1 MTLKY
6 KLLYSFIVLGMV
18 PAAIIAFFAL
28 YIASG
33 SIEEQAY
40 DQLTSMR
47 EIKKNQ
53 LEEYFLQTQK
63 DLSLINTVWSDNLK
77 LDSELRPELL
87 AQLKHDFFASFIKEY
102 NYYDLFIIDET
113 GEIFYSVAKEAD
125 YKTNLKTGP
134 YRNSGLGRL
143 FQKVSLSQKVEIED
157 FAAYA
162 PSNDEPASFI
172 AEPIEVNGR
181 VIGVI
186 ALQLSI
192 EKINQIMQFRQGMGE
207 TGETYV
213 VGDDFKMRSD
223 SFLDPIGHSVVASFA
238 GNVRNNG
245 VQTEAV
251 SAGIRGE
258 SSTDIVIDYNGNPVL
273 SSYTPVEF
281 LDLSWVLLAEIDES
295 EAFAALNYLQT
306 IITIICLLTV
316 AGIISV
322 TFFIAKSILKPI
334 GGEPVEM
341 ESLTRKIAE
350 GDLTTHFNSSSNH
363 TGVYASMVS
372 MTQSLTR
379 MMGSLTHVTSELS
392 SAAEQTSS
400 TSVQAS
406 ASLQEQQ
413 ASIETVSSAMYEMS
427 ETIESVSENARSVAD
442 LSNNATETS
451 KLASH
456 NVSNTIEELHELV
469 DEVGTATEVIADI
482 ESKSQGIGSILEV
495 IRGISE
501 QTNLLALNAA
511 IEAARAG
518 EQGRGFAVV
527 ADEVRQLAQKTQLS
541 TTDIEEMIAQLQ
553 LDTQNAVAVM
563 KQSSEHTQKTIKA
576 AISSKESIQLA
587 MEEMLS
593 ISANAEQI
601 ATATGQQSLAA
612 QEISQSITAINDTAA
627 QNAAGS
633 EQVAAASEHIDQL
646 SKQLSALTAQF
657 KIKS

>member
-1 MTLKY
+1 M
-6 KLLYSFIVLGMV
+6 I
-18 PAAIIAFFAL
+18 
-28 YIASG
+28 
-33 SIEEQAY
+33 
-40 DQLTSMR
+40 
-47 EIKKNQ
+47 
-53 LEEYFLQTQK
+53 
-63 DLSLINTVWSDNLK
+63 LSEKI
-77 LDSELRPELL
+77 
-87 AQLKHDFFASFIKEY
+87 
-102 NYYDLFIIDET
+102 
-113 GEIFYSVAKEAD
+113 
-125 YKTNLKTGP
+125 
-134 YRNSGLGRL
+134 
-143 FQKVSLSQKVEIED
+143 EIED
-157 FAAYA
+157 FAPYA

-172 AEPIEVNGR
+172 AEPIKVNGK

-192 EKINQIMQFRQGMGE
+192 DKINQIMQFRHGMGD
-207 TGETYV
+207 TGETYL
-213 VGDDFKMRSD
+213 VGNDFKMRSD

-251 SAGIRGE
+251 SAGLRGE
-258 SSTDIVIDYNGNPVL
+258 SSTNIIIDYNGNPVL

-316 AGIISV
+316 AGIILV

-334 GGEPVEM
+334 GGEPAEM

-350 GDLTTHFNSSSNH
+350 GDLTTHFNSSANH

-456 NVSNTIEELHELV
+456 NVGNTIAELHELV
-469 DEVGTATEVIADI
+469 DEVGTATDVIAEI

-541 TTDIEEMIAQLQ
+541 TADIEEMIAQLQ

-563 KQSSEHTQKTIKA
+563 KQSSEHTQKTIQA
-576 AISSKESIQLA
+576 AASSKESIQLA

-646 SKQLSALTAQF
+646 SKQLSSLTAQF